1 LDEQLMERQ
10 LIVMRHAK
18 SSWAAEG
25 LSDHQRPLNERG
37 RRAAPRVAIE
47 LRELGWQPQHILSSD
62 SQRTRETVG
71 LLLKVW
77 EAGIQ
82 VDFLASLYL
91 AGPNELSDA
100 MAEVS
105 EEVESLLVVGHNP
118 GWEGVVHHL
127 GGVDMTMKTATAA
140 MLKADCESWSDAL
153 KTEWSLE
160 NVIHPRELE

>member
-1 LDEQLMERQ
+1 MERQ

-18 SSWAAEG
+18 SSWADEG
-25 LSDHQRPLNERG
+25 RTDHQRTLNDRG
-37 RRAAPRVAIE
+37 RRATPRVAIE

-77 EAGIQ
+77 ESGIQ
-82 VDFLASLYL
+82 ADFLESLYL
-91 AGPNELSDA
+91 AGPRELSAA
-100 MAEVS
+100 MVEVS
-105 EEVESLLVVGHNP
+105 EEVEALLVVGHNP
-118 GWEGVVHHL
+118 GWEGVVHQL
-127 GGVDMTMKTATAA
+127 SGVDMTMKTATAA
-140 MLKADCESWSDAL
+140 MLRANCESWSDAF

>member
-1 LDEQLMERQ
+1 MERQ

-25 LSDHQRPLNERG
+25 LTDHQRTLNERG

-62 SQRTRETVG
+62 SQRTRETVA

-77 EAGIQ
+77 ETGVQA
-82 VDFLASLYL
+82 DFLDSLYL
-91 AGPNELSDA
+91 AGPDALSSALVDI
-100 MAEVS
+100 S

-118 GWEGVVHHL
+118 GWEDVVHKL
-127 GGVDMTMKTATAA
+127 SGVDMTMKTGTAA
-140 MLKADCESWSDAL
+140 MLKSTCDSWSDAF